1 MNFKLKFFNLDW
13 PSFMADQPDKY
24 MPLHIKR
31 WWDRGLQPA
40 RLPSTWCWLFV
51 YAHLQRTLET
61 LKKLYPKSMRHP
73 PSLSATVIKEM
84 EEISNTWQA
93 LLRFEGKH
101 EAWENF
107 HDMHNVR
114 ELKQHRFNGFLVK
127 RVDLR
132 ILVYFG
138 LTISWTSYRDDW
150 NWLRNIHSDMIEN
163 RGRLKNREALLL
175 QRTPIPYQAEYFE
188 KAWA

>member
-127 RVDLR
+127 ESWSPHSCLLWPYHFMN
-132 ILVYFG
+132 IL
-138 LTISWTSYRDDW
+138 S
-150 NWLRNIHSDMIEN
+150 
-163 RGRLKNREALLL
+163 GRLKLTSQYSFRHDGE
-175 QRTPIPYQAEYFE
+175 
-188 KAWA
+188 